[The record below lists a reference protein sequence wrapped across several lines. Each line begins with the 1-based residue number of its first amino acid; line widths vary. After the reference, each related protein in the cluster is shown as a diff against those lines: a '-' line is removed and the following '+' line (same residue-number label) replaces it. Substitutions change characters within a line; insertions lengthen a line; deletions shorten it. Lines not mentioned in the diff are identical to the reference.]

1 LKESVIF
8 VEEAALRSNGN
19 RNFGDKNMS
28 IAGMDWYVMRTI
40 PGKEQ
45 EAVMLLGKKIN
56 HRLWENLR
64 ILKKQQLFRTRGKY
78 LLSTKELFPG
88 YIFIETTSPKDL
100 EKELQKARLFPQLIG
115 NGEAE
120 LVPIEPEDFLFLE
133 NVCGTKLANDMR
145 LSTVSVDREG
155 KVKSAAGALKPYIG
169 RITRQRL
176 RHRYVTAEVQLFNR
190 VENVLF
196 GIRVEGDPG

>member
-1 LKESVIF
+1 MLLKKMGYENKYENKKELLDYDSYNNYLFEIIF

-45 EAVMLLGKKIN
+45 ESVMLLEKKIN

-100 EKELQKARLFPQLIG
+100 EKEFDYRKIVIRQVNKD
-115 NGEAE
+115 
-120 LVPIEPEDFLFLE
+120 ED
-133 NVCGTKLANDMR
+133 T
-145 LSTVSVDREG
+145 
-155 KVKSAAGALKPYIG
+155 
-169 RITRQRL
+169 
-176 RHRYVTAEVQLFNR
+176 
-190 VENVLF
+190 
-196 GIRVEGDPG
+196 GD

>member
-1 LKESVIF
+1 MKKIAEEDHGIF
-8 VEEAALRSNGN
+8 ETPDNGA
-19 RNFGDKNMS
+19 DNM
-28 IAGMDWYVMRTI
+28 DRRWHVMRTI
-40 PGKEQ
+40 PGKEA
-45 EAVMLLGKKIN
+45 EMTDLLERKVN
-56 HRLWENLR
+56 HELWRDCR
-64 ILKKQQLFRTRGKY
+64 ILRKQQLFRTQGRY
-78 LLSTKELFPG
+78 LLGRKDMFPG

>member
-1 LKESVIF
+1 MF
-8 VEEAALRSNGN
+8 
-19 RNFGDKNMS
+19 
-28 IAGMDWYVMRTI
+28 RTQ
-40 PGKEQ
+40 GRY
-45 EAVMLLGKKIN
+45 LLGRKDM
-56 HRLWENLR
+56 
-64 ILKKQQLFRTRGKY
+64 
-78 LLSTKELFPG
+78 FPG

-176 RHRYVTAEVQLFNR
+176 RHRYVTAEIPLFCR
-190 VENVLF
+190 RAEVLF
-196 GIRVEGDPG
+196 GVRMDGDPA